1 MNIEK
6 LIIDKSLDCLLDDIR
21 NSLHFLGV
29 SDADVNSVIVDYK
42 FGQYSCHCSVFSEA
56 FSHTLAEAYKSQWRD
71 IYIDVSFEHP
81 NLMSS
86 FCYYFRTSI
95 CRFYLSE
102 AYDEKKLIERF
113 DSIQKSGDIFNDY
126 LSEVT
131 EKEYYTF
138 LEHNAEKCWGKLTE
152 KEKHELLEILVEI
165 LGESTTYKN
174 KENNKQR
181 KRNYLRAK
189 KKILAN
195 PSIRKQV
202 FDVIKSSDTSLVRW
216 FGIISILRTLVFSA
230 KNYDFKNDQ

>member
-6 LIIDKSLDCLLDDIR
+6 LIIDKSIDCLLDDIR

-81 NLMSS
+81 NLISS

-95 CRFYLSE
+95 CSFYLSE

-138 LEHNAEKCWGKLTE
+138 LEHNAEKCWGKLKE

-195 PSIRKQV
+195 PVIKKQV

-230 KNYDFKNDQ
+230 KN